1 MAKTMKSY
9 RFSDDTCADLKLI
22 AAKLG
27 CNETQAIEICIEWAY
42 KSGFVYA
49 MELTKPNTSKSTMR
63 LLDGATESGEITS
76 CVRAQIWGAQ

>member
-22 AAKLG
+22 ASKFG
-27 CNETQAIEICIEWAY
+27 CTETQAIEACIEWAY

-49 MELTKPNTSKSTMR
+49 IEETQSEKSKMR
-63 LLDGATESGEITS
+63 LLDEATQDGEITS
-76 CVRAQIWGAQ
+76 TVRAKIFSAQ